1 MLFSKVLCRL
11 FVGLVPV
18 DEILLLLPLSSLFL
32 SLLSLDSVLFFLADP
47 RLFLLVVSQS
57 LSFFFSLNSSPLSLR
72 LGLQLLRILGLL
84 LESNTLSFGSF
95 SLYSLSLCLL

>member
-1 MLFSKVLCRL
+1 L
-11 FVGLVPV
+11 

-57 LSFFFSLNSSPLSLR
+57 LSFFFSLNPSPLSLR
-72 LGLQLLRILGLL
+72 LGLHLLRILGLL
-84 LESNTLSFGSF
+84 LESKTLSFGSF